1 MDDNINYKY
10 LIHLLVELINYIEPK
25 NDHIKNLKNKIKEY
39 GKNIIEIQKKEHI
52 FFIEYK
58 KETEN
63 SYENYVSNSTF
74 APKTKQFSSHIS

>member
-1 MDDNINYKY
+1 M
-10 LIHLLVELINYIEPK
+10 HLLVELINYIEPK

-63 SYENYVSNSTF
+63 SYENYVSNKKMRKFLSM
-74 APKTKQFSSHIS
+74 QFIKGLELAKI